1 MKVLSG
7 SKSRVGIDL
16 GSSQIRIFSAGHVV
30 LQENSVVAVDKTD
43 GSIAGFGSAAL
54 VCYHSDALRYRLE
67 WPVVDGV
74 ITDYYIIKDMLHYF
88 LEKAFHRAVS
98 SPLVVI
104 SRPSS
109 VSSVV
114 RHALAEAVQH
124 AGAQHA
130 YLITSAAAAA
140 LGAGRKLSPDD
151 VVLSV
156 VMGRDVTDVGLF
168 ACGGAVAEG
177 SIPFGGHSIDEGI
190 RLYMMDRYRLIV
202 GTQEAEAMK
211 MNMAMPRGTEGYASL
226 TVRGRRAT
234 DGVEYVV
241 QMSSEEIF
249 IMIHEL
255 LSPAVRL
262 LKRIIR
268 RAHPQMAD
276 DILKNGIL
284 FSGGMANLAGLSD
297 WLAAEVGIE
306 VHVPEDPDLAVA
318 AGCAIAAER
327 DKKYPDILSGAWEE
341 R

>member
-7 SKSRVGIDL
+7 VKSLVGIDL
-16 GSSQIRIFSAGHVV
+16 GSSQVRIYSEGRLL

-43 GSIAGFGSAAL
+43 GSVSGFGSAAL
-54 VCYHSDALRYRLE
+54 VRYHSDALKYRLE
-67 WPVVDGV
+67 WPVVNGV
-74 ITDYYIIKDMLHYF
+74 ITDYYTIKDMLHYF
-88 LEKAFHRAVS
+88 IDKALRRAIS

-114 RHALAEAVQH
+114 KHALVEAVQH
-124 AGAQHA
+124 AGAKQA
-130 YLITSAAAAA
+130 YLITSAAAAC
-140 LGAGRKLSPDD
+140 LGAGRNLSPED

-168 ACGGAVAEG
+168 ASGGAVAEG

-190 RLYMMDRYRLIV
+190 RLYMLDVYQLIV
-202 GTQEAEAMK
+202 GTREAEALK
-211 MNMAMPRGTEGYASL
+211 MNMTLPATADGYEAI

-234 DGVEYVV
+234 DGVEFVV
-241 QMSSEEIF
+241 EMSSQEIVA
-249 IMIHEL
+249 MIHEL
-255 LSPAVRL
+255 LSPVVHL

-268 RAHPQMAD
+268 RAHPEMAE
-276 DILKNGIL
+276 DILRNGIL

-297 WLAAEVGIE
+297 WLAAELGIA
-306 VHVPEDPDLAVA
+306 VHVPEDPDLVVA
-318 AGCAIAAER
+318 AGCAQAALQS
-327 DKKYPDILSGAWEE
+327 KKYPDILIGAWDD